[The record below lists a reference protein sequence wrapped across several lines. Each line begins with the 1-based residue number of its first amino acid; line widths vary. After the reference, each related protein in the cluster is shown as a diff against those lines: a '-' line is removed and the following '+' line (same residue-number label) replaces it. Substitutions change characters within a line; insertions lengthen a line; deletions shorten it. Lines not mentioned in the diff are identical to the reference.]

1 MQICHAITR
10 MSGPNILLKPISS
23 LSEFLAYKRKELGLF
38 EGGVH
43 GGKEGGSLRWKH
55 PKAKI
60 SLREEDQ
67 QNGGEEDWMRRR
79 ASIQI

>member
-1 MQICHAITR
+1 MW
-10 MSGPNILLKPISS
+10 MSRPNILLKPISP
-23 LSEFLAYKRKELGLF
+23 LFDFLAYKRKELWLF
-38 EGGVH
+38 EGRVR

-60 SLREEDQ
+60 SLGEEDQ
-67 QNGGEEDWMRRR
+67 EGGEEDWMRRG

>member
-1 MQICHAITR
+1 MQICHATTR

-23 LSEFLAYKRKELGLF
+23 LSEFLAYKTKELGLF
-38 EGGVH
+38 EGGVR

-55 PKAKI
+55 PKEKI
-60 SLREEDQ
+60 SLGEEDQ
-67 QNGGEEDWMRRR
+67 EGGEEDWMRRR